1 MRVSLPLSLSF
12 LIPLPLS
19 LALCLSLQSFYICLI
34 LGPQISSRHL
44 ALHQRNVDTVVSECS
59 KNDLGMKDD
68 EDKSCP
74 SLPISMAEHVKAKH
88 LTPMEVLAMGLS
100 LPFSVEMEKI
110 VKKETVLPSHK
121 DINYYL

>member
-59 KNDLGMKDD
+59 KNDLGMK
-68 EDKSCP
+68 
-74 SLPISMAEHVKAKH
+74 AEHVKAKH

-100 LPFSVEMEKI
+100 LPFLLKW
-110 VKKETVLPSHK
+110 KKL
-121 DINYYL
+121 